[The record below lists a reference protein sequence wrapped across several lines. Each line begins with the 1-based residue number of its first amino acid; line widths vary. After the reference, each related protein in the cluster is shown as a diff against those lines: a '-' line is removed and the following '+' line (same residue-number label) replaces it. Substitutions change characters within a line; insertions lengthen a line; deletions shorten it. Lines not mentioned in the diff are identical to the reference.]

1 MQHLILSRIQS
12 KVQAV
17 QGMIK
22 TIQQSERFTGTPLNP
37 DLTKQGNELEHGLH
51 KLLSTFPALKKIPEG
66 SDDGDQGNE

>member
-1 MQHLILSRIQS
+1 
-12 KVQAV
+12 
-17 QGMIK
+17 MIK